1 MILDTT
7 DLRLT
12 ATEAM
17 YLEVLQ
23 EHTEGV
29 SREDL
34 SSLRPEAPM
43 YSSNLVDVHVMNL
56 RKKLAAKGYGI
67 EAVRGYGYRIIRV

>member
-1 MILDTT
+1 MTIDTS
-7 DLRLT
+7 DLKLT
-12 ATEAM
+12 AREAM

-34 SSLRPEAPM
+34 SSLRPEAPT

-56 RKKLAAKGYGI
+56 RKKLAAAGYGI
-67 EAVRGYGYRIIRV
+67 QAVRGYGYRIIRV